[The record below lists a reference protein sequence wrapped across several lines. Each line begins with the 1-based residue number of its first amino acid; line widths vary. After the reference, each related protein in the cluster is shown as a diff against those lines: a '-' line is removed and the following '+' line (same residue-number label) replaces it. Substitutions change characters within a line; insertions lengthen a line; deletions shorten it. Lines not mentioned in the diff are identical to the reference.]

1 MVAINSQRK
10 PAQLSEVRQESSQSP
25 TFDEATAFL
34 LQSLRQIISARQR
47 GSEDGCDIQVASVAS
62 EWADSR
68 HLLDVESRSNLSRRI
83 NAMFL
88 DAAWELC
95 RRGLLRPGAL
105 LSGLKGISDDT
116 GYSLTTHG
124 EAWLTFAA
132 DGDWITLQPDT
143 LSNVFGKYRTRLGE
157 GYYQR
162 SQEAIRCRNA
172 DAWLAACAMVGAAA
186 ESILLAAAIAK
197 TRDEGRVMRAYIS
210 SRSPKR
216 LPDIVVGQAPAHL
229 ARAFRSGMGL
239 ISYWRDVDVHAQM
252 SAVSA
257 LETEQAIHRL
267 LMLAQF
273 CHENWDELTCYSPS
287 RSERGSPA
295 QSKYS

>member
-1 MVAINSQRK
+1 
-10 PAQLSEVRQESSQSP
+10 
-25 TFDEATAFL
+25 
-34 LQSLRQIISARQR
+34 
-47 GSEDGCDIQVASVAS
+47 
-62 EWADSR
+62 
-68 HLLDVESRSNLSRRI
+68 
-83 NAMFL
+83 
-88 DAAWELC
+88 
-95 RRGLLRPGAL
+95 
-105 LSGLKGISDDT
+105 
-116 GYSLTTHG
+116 
-124 EAWLTFAA
+124 
-132 DGDWITLQPDT
+132 
-143 LSNVFGKYRTRLGE
+143 
-157 GYYQR
+157 
-162 SQEAIRCRNA
+162 
-172 DAWLAACAMVGAAA
+172 MVGAAA

-216 LPDIVVGQAPAHL
+216 LPDIVVGQAPARL

-239 ISYWRDVDVHAQM
+239 ISYWRDVDGHAQM